1 MAHRGVLETI
11 VGALAAAGLL
21 AYGMYLA
28 SLGFNGTIGMAVV
41 GGVVAII
48 TGTGVHTIMRK
59 RSPNGN

>member
-1 MAHRGVLETI
+1 MAHRGTLETI
-11 VGALAAAGLL
+11 VGALTAAGLL
-21 AYGMYLA
+21 AYGWYMA

-59 RSPNGN
+59 RNENGN